1 MDDGDPDPRWWRHY
15 AKPEEWVKC
24 ETCEDRNAIG
34 VAAVPGIPYSAAYCA
49 PCIKA
54 NAHPWWLMVGNTADM
69 GGLEDSADWWVEMV
83 EDTCRHLGRPMSE
96 FNSAVAAA
104 INEDQPT

>member
-15 AKPEEWVKC
+15 ANPEEWVKC
-24 ETCEDRNAIG
+24 ETCQTNNAIG